1 MIFRQCP
8 DRPSIFFGAAIN
20 QVGGTT
26 SSYPFWG
33 LFHYGVLFYV
43 TISIYFFFS
52 AGFYTQYRNAK
63 PCYPYIRH
71 YLASLVFLP
80 SDDPAYREKICCQ
93 VCLHFIRPEH
103 ISWTKKTQS
112 VWHVVSRQ
120 TETCS
125 RLRKYFSRA
134 SKDGGASWSH
144 FFVFQQESRHILPF
158 IPFIPFLFCADSA
171 ARYNRQIK
179 RLHSNSERKFSKEN
193 LN

>member
-8 DRPSIFFGAAIN
+8 DRPSISFLGAAIN

-26 SSYPFWG
+26 SLSFFLGFVSLWRP
-33 LFHYGVLFYV
+33 
-43 TISIYFFFS
+43 FFS

-63 PCYPYIRH
+63 PCYPYTH

-80 SDDPAYREKICCQ
+80 SDDPAYLERSLLSS
-93 VCLHFIRPEH
+93 VSPLHPPCTH
-103 ISWTKKTQS
+103 ISWTKTTQS

-125 RLRKYFSRA
+125 RLRKYFSRHQKTA
-134 SKDGGASWSH
+134 VHHDLIFFPPTGIPSH
-144 FFVFQQESRHILPF
+144 SSFHSIHPFF
-158 IPFIPFLFCADSA
+158 FCADSA

-179 RLHSNSERKFSKEN
+179 RLHSDSERKFG
-193 LN
+193 